1 MDPSEDLLL
10 VAEDVCLSLSSQN
23 FSKSLKTL
31 VKKIIECKKKTM
43 DNHWTLVLICGVCA
57 AISVNSSVL
66 FCADLSSVLSHANVS
81 IEASEGSAAANDD
94 EPFDD
99 DVAPNGTDGNAATS
113 S

>member
-1 MDPSEDLLL
+1 M
-10 VAEDVCLSLSSQN
+10 Q
-23 FSKSLKTL
+23 
-31 VKKIIECKKKTM
+31 KKTM
-43 DNHWTLVLICGVCA
+43 NNHWTLVLICGVCA

>member
-1 MDPSEDLLL
+1 MCSDLGQFK
-10 VAEDVCLSLSSQN
+10 CPRG
-23 FSKSLKTL
+23 T
-31 VKKIIECKKKTM
+31 C
-43 DNHWTLVLICGVCA
+43 
-57 AISVNSSVL
+57 L

-81 IEASEGSAAANDD
+81 IEASEASAAANDD